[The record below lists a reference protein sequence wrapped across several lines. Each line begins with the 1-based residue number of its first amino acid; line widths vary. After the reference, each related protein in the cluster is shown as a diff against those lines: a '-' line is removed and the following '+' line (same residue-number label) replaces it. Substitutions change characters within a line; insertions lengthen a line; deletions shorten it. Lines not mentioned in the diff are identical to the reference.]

1 MRLGFEVEVLHET
14 ELLELLDVE
23 VVGEVGVGYLISLV
37 FGERLVGAES
47 ALEGTLMD
55 DVELAVVHEGDVGD
69 DARLP
74 KQIRLRVP
82 GGQGFAPLVD
92 GDANKPTDP
101 MAILLL
107 LLLLRVAP
115 FAPAPLLARS
125 AGAGGSTLLAAVV
138 GGIDRLLR
146 RGRYS
151 AGVLG
156 TGV

>member
-23 VVGEVGVGYLISLV
+23 VVGEVGVGYLISFV
-37 FGERLVGAES
+37 FRERLVGAEP

-74 KQIRLRVP
+74 KQMCPPPNADVS
-82 GGQGFAPLVD
+82 GGQGFARLVD
-92 GDANKPTDP
+92 GDAKKPTDP
-101 MAILLL
+101 MAILV

-115 FAPAPLLARS
+115 LARFAPASLLARV
-125 AGAGGSTLLAAVV
+125 AGSGGVDALGGGRSFSTP
-138 GGIDRLLR
+138 
-146 RGRYS
+146 
-151 AGVLG
+151 
-156 TGV
+156 

>member
-1 MRLGFEVEVLHET
+1 MCPPPNA
-14 ELLELLDVE
+14 D
-23 VVGEVGVGYLISLV
+23 
-37 FGERLVGAES
+37 
-47 ALEGTLMD
+47 
-55 DVELAVVHEGDVGD
+55 
-69 DARLP
+69 
-74 KQIRLRVP
+74 VP

-101 MAILLL
+101 MAVLLSSASL
-107 LLLLRVAP
+107 RLRGLLLRRFLRDLPVP
-115 FAPAPLLARS
+115 
-125 AGAGGSTLLAAVV
+125 GISTLLAAVV